1 MVEATDFANRD
12 DLAEFRPLNW
22 AAVGRILVEREVST
36 RLVIVRE
43 VAGQE
48 AAQVPFAKDED
59 VIQALAPDGADE
71 PLREGV
77 LPWAVRRREDFTDA
91 HALHALPE
99 HVTVDRVA
107 IAEEIGRGGVVREGV
122 HDLLGRPGSGGM
134 LGDIEMEDA
143 PAVVGEHDEDEQ
155 NAQARGGNSEEID
168 GDEVSDVIG
177 QERAPRLRRRRAALR
192 EQTRDGALSNV
203 DAELEEFAMDSGST
217 PQGIGRGHSSD
228 QGFDRGVDGRVA
240 RRAAPGERGPVATKA
255 ASLPAQHSGG
265 SHDDE
270 GLPPGGPDS
279 GQPDPKEPI
288 APLKLQPVRRPL
300 VDGQLLP
307 QGEVLQGELA
317 VAAAQERE
325 ESEQM
330 EQEDDHRARIVSG
343 SEPTDQPLAHRTEF
357 WRRTGRL
364 SVCRRAARTR
374 LSSTL
379 ITAHKPRGY
388 ERRRITSA
396 DHSLMY
402 LSRAASNSAMTSG
415 GTPAARSLA

>member
-1 MVEATDFANRD
+1 MVEATDFAKRD

-77 LPWAVRRREDFTDA
+77 LPGAVRRREDFTDA

-107 IAEEIGRGGVVREGV
+107 IAEEVGRGGVVREGV

-155 NAQARGGNSEEID
+155 NAQARGANSEEID

-192 EQTRDGALSNV
+192 EQPGDGA
-203 DAELEEFAMDSGST
+203 
-217 PQGIGRGHSSD
+217 PD

-240 RRAAPGERGPVATKA
+240 RRAVPGKGGPVVAKA

-270 GLPPGGPDS
+270 GLPPGGPHP

-288 APLKLQPVRRPL
+288 APLKLRPVRRPL

-307 QGEVLQGELA
+307 QGEVLEGELA